1 MKILSLFFLFA
12 SVVSAAAQNQ
22 QITLASDV
30 WPPFTDQS
38 GKQAIAL
45 DLVQEALK
53 KGDIDAKIE
62 ITDFKNVL
70 EGIKSG
76 AYDGSAAL
84 WSTEARKNDF
94 KFSLPYFQNRLV
106 LVGRKGM
113 DVSARSLA
121 ELEGKNIAVVDDYAY
136 ELPKSVA
143 DKITF
148 SHAKSDQEVLELLL
162 NGQADYM
169 LIDALILQ
177 YLMTYQQADVQKYLA
192 VGTTPL
198 INRTL
203 HLVLRN
209 DLENADAILDRFNQQ
224 IGKMVADGSYNEIL
238 QLNWIQA
245 DVDGDGKTEMVLS
258 GNRAGKQAPSDIY
271 NLALQNTESVMV
283 ADNSRYYIEGKVYDS
298 WNQIPDTYKVDHGG
312 NMSNNIGLLSFGLN
326 KKK

>member
-1 MKILSLFFLFA
+1 MKILSFLFLFCSFA
-12 SVVSAAAQNQ
+12 TVSAQNQ
-22 QITLASDV
+22 QITLASDI
-30 WPPFTDQS
+30 WPPFTDQA
-38 GKQAIAL
+38 GKQSIAL
-45 DLVQEALK
+45 ELVQEALK
-53 KGDIDAKIE
+53 KGNIDTKIE
-62 ITDFKNVL
+62 ITEFKTLL

-76 AYDGSAAL
+76 VYDGSAAL
-84 WSTEARKNDF
+84 WSSEARKSDF

-113 DVSARSLA
+113 DVGARSLA

-148 SHAKSDQEVLELLL
+148 TYAKSTQEVLELLL

-169 LIDALILQ
+169 LMDALILQ
-177 YLMTYQQADVQKYLA
+177 YLLTYQQADVQTHLA

-203 HLVLRN
+203 HLVLRS
-209 DLENADAILDRFNQQ
+209 DLENVDAIIDMFNQQ

-245 DVDGDGKTEMVLS
+245 DVDGDGKTEMVLN
-258 GNRAGKQAPSDIY
+258 GDRAGKQAPSDIY
-271 NLALQNTESVMV
+271 NLALQNTESVML

-298 WNQIPDTYKVDHGG
+298 WNQVPDNYKVDHGG
-312 NMSNNIGLLSFGLN
+312 NMGNDIGLLSFGLN